1 MYGIRNLSVVLVC
14 GNSDWFGDTS
24 FILVK
29 QVQYIGLKTSNI
41 IENNFTKYCLLS
53 AKLSQVNVAV

>member
-29 QVQYIGLKTSNI
+29 QVQYIGLKTSNVVSI
-41 IENNFTKYCLLS
+41 IDNRFIEK
-53 AKLSQVNVAV
+53 KLFYFM